1 MWNKK
6 ITLDVK
12 NEEIGAVVG
21 KMFAGQNVVSSVEGK
36 MIAIMSAPREAGRR
50 GPRFGQCRREGAS

>member
-1 MWNKK
+1 MNKK

-36 MIAIMSAPREAGRR
+36 MIAIMSAPAKRDAAAALR
-50 GPRFGQCRREGAS
+50 PMPS